1 MRQDVK
7 LKGKL
12 KGYTQTPL
20 VLTALFGAM
29 DVWMYVLNIK
39 AGVLGSV
46 FVGIYFFVM
55 LFVYWRNKPI
65 LMNELID
72 FATQYGTVQ
81 KRLLNEFEVPYA
93 VMDATGKLLWMNR
106 QFEALSEKNKGYHKS
121 ITTIFPQITRE
132 LMEKED
138 ELELVVEREE
148 CVYRASVHKIH
159 FTDILHES
167 SSIELTEKVQYL
179 QVIYLFDETQLTR
192 YRIENQE
199 MQMVPALVYIDNY
212 DEVLDTVEE
221 VKKSLLVALVD
232 RKVTKFFASI
242 DGLVK
247 KTENDK
253 YFVVFQH
260 KYLEKMEEEK
270 FSLLE
275 DVKSIKVGNEMSVTL
290 SMGIGY
296 VGNDYTKN
304 YEYSRMAIDLA
315 LGRGGDQVVVKT
327 RDKISYFGGSNRQ
340 VDKSTRVKARVK
352 ALALREI
359 MITRDKFFVMGHKIA
374 DIDSFGAAI
383 GIYCAARQLGK
394 KAQIVIDEVN
404 TTLRPLKECFT
415 PENGYPDDMFIPSQ
429 LALDEIDSHTAL
441 IVVDT
446 NRPSYTE
453 CPNLLNR
460 AKAIVVFDHHR
471 QCEDVVKNAV
481 LSYTE
486 PYASSTCEMIAE
498 VLQYFDEDIKLST
511 QEADAIYAGILI
523 DTNNF
528 VSKTGVRTFEAAA
541 YLRRCG
547 AEVTRVR
554 KMLRN
559 DMDAYKARAEAVR
572 HAEVFHN
579 MFAISVCPADNIE
592 SPTVACAQAANE
604 LLNIIGIKASF
615 VLTEYHDRIY
625 ISARSIDEI
634 NVQHRSG
641 IVLYTSIVEATVSR
655 TRPVLMAALT
665 TVFGLSFA
673 TLLTLFVT
681 PALYTIFYKI
691 SKRGE

>member
-352 ALALREI
+352 ALARREI

-634 NVQHRSG
+634 NVQLVMERLGGGGHMNSAG
-641 IVLYTSIVEATVSR
+641 AQLTGCTLEDAKR
-655 TRPVLMAALT
+655 TIEN
-665 TVFGLSFA
+665 
-673 TLLTLFVT
+673 TLDEM
-681 PALYTIFYKI
+681 IREGDIK
-691 SKRGE
+691 

>member
-46 FVGIYFFVM
+46 FVGIYFFVI

-634 NVQHRSG
+634 NVQLVMERLGGGGHMNSAG
-641 IVLYTSIVEATVSR
+641 AQLTGCTLEDAKR
-655 TRPVLMAALT
+655 TIEN
-665 TVFGLSFA
+665 
-673 TLLTLFVT
+673 TLDEM
-681 PALYTIFYKI
+681 IREGDIK
-691 SKRGE
+691 

>member
-12 KGYTQTPL
+12 KGYTQTQL
-20 VLTALFGAM
+20 VVTALFGAM

-39 AGVLGSV
+39 AGILGSV

-296 VGNDYTKN
+296 VENDYTKN

-634 NVQHRSG
+634 NVQLVMERLGGGGHMNSAG
-641 IVLYTSIVEATVSR
+641 AQLTGCTLEDAKR
-655 TRPVLMAALT
+655 TIEN
-665 TVFGLSFA
+665 
-673 TLLTLFVT
+673 TLDEM
-681 PALYTIFYKI
+681 IREGDIK
-691 SKRGE
+691 

>member
-460 AKAIVVFDHHR
+460 AKAIVVFDHHS

-634 NVQHRSG
+634 NVQLVMERLGGGGHMNSAG
-641 IVLYTSIVEATVSR
+641 AQLTGCTLEDAKR
-655 TRPVLMAALT
+655 TIEN
-665 TVFGLSFA
+665 
-673 TLLTLFVT
+673 TLDEM
-681 PALYTIFYKI
+681 IREGDIK
-691 SKRGE
+691 

>member
-1 MRQDVK
+1 MQQDIK

-12 KGYTQTPL
+12 KGYTRTPL
-20 VLTALFGAM
+20 LLTVLFAAM
-29 DVWMYVLNIK
+29 DVWMYVLNVR
-39 AGVLGSV
+39 AGILGTV
-46 FVGIYFFVM
+46 FVGVYFFVM

-93 VMDATGKLLWMNR
+93 VMDINGKLLWMN
-106 QFEALSEKNKGYHKS
+106 QKFEALSQKDKGYHKS
-121 ITTIFPQITRE
+121 ITTIFPQVTRE
-132 LMEKED
+132 LMDKED
-138 ELELVVEREE
+138 ELEIMVEREDQ
-148 CVYRASVHKIH
+148 VYRASVHKIR

-167 SSIELTEKVQYL
+167 SSIELTEKEQYL
-179 QVIYLFDETQLTR
+179 QVIYLFDETQLTK

-221 VKKSLLVALVD
+221 VKKSLLIALVD
-232 RKVTKFFASI
+232 RKVNKFFASI

-253 YFVVFQH
+253 YFVIFQH
-260 KYLEKMEEEK
+260 KYLQKMEEEK

-315 LGRGGDQVVVKT
+315 LGRGGDQVVIKT
-327 RDKISYFGGSNRQ
+327 RDKISYFGGNNRQ
-340 VDKSTRVKARVK
+340 VDKTTRVKARVK

-359 MITRDKFFVMGHKIA
+359 MISRDKFLVMGHKIA
-374 DIDSFGAAI
+374 DIDSFGSAI

-394 KAQIVIDEVN
+394 KVQIVIDGVN

-415 PENGYPDDMFIPSQ
+415 PENGYPEDMFIPSQ
-429 LALDEIDSHTAL
+429 LAIDELDSHTAL

-453 CPNLLNR
+453 CPTLLNR
-460 AKAIVVFDHHR
+460 AKTIVVFDHHR
-471 QCEDVVKNAV
+471 QCEETIKNTV

-572 HAEVFHN
+572 RAEVYRN

-625 ISARSIDEI
+625 VSARSIDEI
-634 NVQHRSG
+634 NVQLVMERLGGGGHMNSAG
-641 IVLYTSIVEATVSR
+641 AQLTDCTLEGAKR
-655 TRPVLMAALT
+655 TIEN
-665 TVFGLSFA
+665 
-673 TLLTLFVT
+673 TLDEM
-681 PALYTIFYKI
+681 IREGDIK
-691 SKRGE
+691 

>member
-547 AEVTRVR
+547 VEVTRVR

-634 NVQHRSG
+634 NVQLVMERLGGGGHMNSAG
-641 IVLYTSIVEATVSR
+641 AQLTGCTLEDAKR
-655 TRPVLMAALT
+655 TIEN
-665 TVFGLSFA
+665 
-673 TLLTLFVT
+673 TLDEM
-681 PALYTIFYKI
+681 IREGDIK
-691 SKRGE
+691 

>member
-634 NVQHRSG
+634 NVQLVMERLGGGGHMNSAG
-641 IVLYTSIVEATVSR
+641 AQ
-655 TRPVLMAALT
+655 LT
-665 TVFGLSFA
+665 GC
-673 TLLTLFVT
+673 TLEDAKRIIENTLDEM
-681 PALYTIFYKI
+681 IREGDIK
-691 SKRGE
+691 

>member
-39 AGVLGSV
+39 AGILGSV

-374 DIDSFGAAI
+374 DFDSFGAAI

-404 TTLRPLKECFT
+404 TTLRPLKECFK

-453 CPNLLNR
+453 CPSLLNR
-460 AKAIVVFDHHR
+460 AKTIVVFDHHR

-604 LLNIIGIKASF
+604 LLNIIGIRASF

-634 NVQHRSG
+634 NVQLVMERLGGGGHMNSAG
-641 IVLYTSIVEATVSR
+641 AQLTGCTLEDAKR
-655 TRPVLMAALT
+655 TIEN
-665 TVFGLSFA
+665 
-673 TLLTLFVT
+673 TLDEM
-681 PALYTIFYKI
+681 IREGDIK
-691 SKRGE
+691 

>member
-359 MITRDKFFVMGHKIA
+359 MITRDKFFIMGHKIA

-634 NVQHRSG
+634 NVQLVMERLGGGGHMNSAG
-641 IVLYTSIVEATVSR
+641 AQLTGCTLEDAKR
-655 TRPVLMAALT
+655 TIEN
-665 TVFGLSFA
+665 
-673 TLLTLFVT
+673 TLDEM
-681 PALYTIFYKI
+681 IREGDIK
-691 SKRGE
+691 

>member
-46 FVGIYFFVM
+46 FAGIYFFVM

-634 NVQHRSG
+634 NVQLVMERLGGGGHMNSAG
-641 IVLYTSIVEATVSR
+641 AQLTGCTLEDAKR
-655 TRPVLMAALT
+655 TIEN
-665 TVFGLSFA
+665 
-673 TLLTLFVT
+673 TLDEM
-681 PALYTIFYKI
+681 IREGDIK
-691 SKRGE
+691 

>member
-12 KGYTQTPL
+12 KGYTQIPL

-481 LSYTE
+481 ISYTE

-634 NVQHRSG
+634 NVQLVMERLGGGGHMNSAG
-641 IVLYTSIVEATVSR
+641 AQ
-655 TRPVLMAALT
+655 LT
-665 TVFGLSFA
+665 GC
-673 TLLTLFVT
+673 TLEDAKRIIENTLDEM
-681 PALYTIFYKI
+681 IREGDIK
-691 SKRGE
+691 

>member
-1 MRQDVK
+1 
-7 LKGKL
+7 
-12 KGYTQTPL
+12 
-20 VLTALFGAM
+20 
-29 DVWMYVLNIK
+29 
-39 AGVLGSV
+39 
-46 FVGIYFFVM
+46 
-55 LFVYWRNKPI
+55 
-65 LMNELID
+65 MNELID

-404 TTLRPLKECFT
+404 TTLRPLKECFK

-453 CPNLLNR
+453 CPSLLNR
-460 AKAIVVFDHHR
+460 AKTIVVFDHHR

-604 LLNIIGIKASF
+604 LLNIIGIRASF

-634 NVQHRSG
+634 NVQLVMERLGGGGHMNSAG
-641 IVLYTSIVEATVSR
+641 AQLTGCTLEDAKR
-655 TRPVLMAALT
+655 TIEN
-665 TVFGLSFA
+665 
-673 TLLTLFVT
+673 TLDEM
-681 PALYTIFYKI
+681 IREGDIK
-691 SKRGE
+691 

>member
-1 MRQDVK
+1 MRQDIK

-20 VLTALFGAM
+20 MLTLLFAAM
-29 DVWMYVLNIK
+29 DVWMYVLNVK
-39 AGVLGSV
+39 AGILGTI
-46 FVGIYFFVM
+46 FVAIYFFVM
-55 LFVYWRNKPI
+55 LFVYWRNQPI
-65 LMNELID
+65 LLNELID

-93 VMDATGKLLWMNR
+93 VMDSAGKLLWMNH
-106 QFEALSEKNKGYHKS
+106 QFELLSEKDKGYHKS
-121 ITTIFPQITRE
+121 ITTIFPQVTRE

-138 ELELVVEREE
+138 ELELMVQREE
-148 CVYRASVHKIH
+148 KVYRASVYKIH
-159 FTDILHES
+159 FADILHES
-167 SSIELTEKVQYL
+167 SSIELAEKKQYL
-179 QVIYLFDETQLTR
+179 QVIYLFDETLLTQ

-199 MQMVPALVYIDNY
+199 MQMVSALVYIDNY

-221 VKKSLLVALVD
+221 VKQSLLVALVD
-232 RKVTKFFASI
+232 RKVNKFFASI

-247 KTENDK
+247 KTEKDK

-260 KYLEKMEEEK
+260 KYLEKMEAEK

-304 YEYSRMAIDLA
+304 YEHSRMAIDLA

-327 RDKISYFGGSNRQ
+327 RDKISYFGGNNRQ
-340 VDKSTRVKARVK
+340 VDKTTRVKARVK

-359 MITRDKFFVMGHKIA
+359 MISRDKFFIMGHKIA

-394 KAQIVIDEVN
+394 KAQIVIDGVN

-415 PENGYPDDMFIPSQ
+415 SENGYPDDMFIPSQ
-429 LALDEIDSHTAL
+429 LAIDELDSHTAL

-453 CPNLLNR
+453 CPTLLNR
-460 AKAIVVFDHHR
+460 ARTIVVFDHHR
-471 QCEDVVKNAV
+471 QCEDVIKNTV

-498 VLQYFDEDIKLST
+498 VLQYFDEDIKLSA

-559 DMDAYKARAEAVR
+559 DMSAYKARAEAVR
-572 HAEVFHN
+572 HAEVYRN

-592 SPTVACAQAANE
+592 SPTVACAQAANQYHR
-604 LLNIIGIKASF
+604 NQSF
-615 VLTEYHDRIY
+615 ICADR
-625 ISARSIDEI
+625 
-634 NVQHRSG
+634 
-641 IVLYTSIVEATVSR
+641 VS
-655 TRPVLMAALT
+655 
-665 TVFGLSFA
+665 
-673 TLLTLFVT
+673 
-681 PALYTIFYKI
+681 
-691 SKRGE
+691 

>member
-39 AGVLGSV
+39 AGILGSV

-199 MQMVPALVYIDNY
+199 MQMAPALVYIDNY

-404 TTLRPLKECFT
+404 TTLRPLKECFK

-453 CPNLLNR
+453 CPSLLNR
-460 AKAIVVFDHHR
+460 AKTIVVFDHHR

-634 NVQHRSG
+634 NVQLVMERLGGGGHMNSAG
-641 IVLYTSIVEATVSR
+641 AQLTGCTLEDAKR
-655 TRPVLMAALT
+655 TIEN
-665 TVFGLSFA
+665 
-673 TLLTLFVT
+673 TLDEM
-681 PALYTIFYKI
+681 IREGDIK
-691 SKRGE
+691 

>member
-304 YEYSRMAIDLA
+304 NEYSRMAIDLA

-634 NVQHRSG
+634 NVQLVMERLGGGGHMNSAG
-641 IVLYTSIVEATVSR
+641 AQLTGCTLEDAKR
-655 TRPVLMAALT
+655 TIEN
-665 TVFGLSFA
+665 
-673 TLLTLFVT
+673 TLDEM
-681 PALYTIFYKI
+681 IREGDIK
-691 SKRGE
+691 